1 MRRKE
6 GPPFDKLRANGAVR
20 LGKAHK
26 RKRRTNRPGACVRQR
41 CRKAEHTPRP
51 RSLVLV
57 VVVVAGLGDAQIVV
71 VAQVHVAVGRV
82 VRIDLVDIDV
92 EIVVPNQSVG
102 DITGDLSSKRGRIS
116 NTTAAA
122 GGMAAIAAQV
132 PLSELEGY
140 QSQLKSLTGGSGDYS
155 LNFSHYD
162 PVPTKTQ
169 AELRAAFQPA
179 SEE

>member
-1 MRRKE
+1 PVDSKE
-6 GPPFDKLRANGAVR
+6 VAFIAAGKKAFMHAV
-20 LGKAHK
+20 GKAK
-26 RKRRTNRPGACVRQR
+26 PVIL
-41 CRKAEHTPRP
+41 EP
-51 RSLVLV
+51 
-57 VVVVAGLGDAQIVV
+57 IV
-71 VAQVHVAVGRV
+71 
-82 VRIDLVDIDV
+82 DV
-92 EIVVPNQSVG
+92 EIVAPSQSVG

-169 AELRAAFQPA
+169 VELRAAFQPA
-179 SEE
+179 SEQ